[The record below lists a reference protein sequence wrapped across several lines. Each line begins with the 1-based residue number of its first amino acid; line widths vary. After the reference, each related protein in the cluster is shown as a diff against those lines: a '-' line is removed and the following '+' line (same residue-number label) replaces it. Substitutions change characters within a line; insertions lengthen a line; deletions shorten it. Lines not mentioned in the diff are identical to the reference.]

1 MMVVGVVV
9 CIYMYTIMYSL
20 SKRSRKAEAGE
31 ETKKLD

>member
-9 CIYMYTIMYSL
+9 CICMYTFMYSL

-31 ETKKLD
+31 ERKKLD